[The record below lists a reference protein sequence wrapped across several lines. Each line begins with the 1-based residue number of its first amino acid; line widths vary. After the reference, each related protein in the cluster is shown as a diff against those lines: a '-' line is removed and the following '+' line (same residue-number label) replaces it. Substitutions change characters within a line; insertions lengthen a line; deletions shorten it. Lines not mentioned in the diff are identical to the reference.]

1 MANVFH
7 VRQASICRMAN
18 VLKMVTFTINKQ
30 NKFRSVIQTVFH
42 AQILPFLR
50 ALPADHTEE
59 TVLKCQFLVT
69 VSAINPALI
78 WETEYVTMKSSH
90 SY

>member
-1 MANVFH
+1 
-7 VRQASICRMAN
+7 
-18 VLKMVTFTINKQ
+18 MVTFTMNKQ

-50 ALPADHTEE
+50 ALLVGHTEV
-59 TVLKCQFLVT
+59 TVLKCQYQVI
-69 VSAINPALI
+69 VNAINPALI
-78 WETEYVTMKSSH
+78 WETEFVIMKSLL

>member
-18 VLKMVTFTINKQ
+18 VLKMVTFTMNKQ
-30 NKFRSVIQTVFH
+30 NKFRNAIQTVFRVPT
-42 AQILPFLR
+42 LPFLR